1 VLSLPLSQW
10 WHIFELL
17 VFSAGIG
24 LAILLLGD
32 VLKQRRAPAS
42 TAAWLLVLLLLP
54 YVGVLL
60 YLLFGARKLAR
71 PRHRLSRLHTRICP
85 QVPDEQ
91 AHPLDLL
98 MRGLGLSGA
107 VTGNK
112 VLIHLSPEHAL
123 EELLRLIES
132 AKQRILIDLYD
143 CANDA
148 CTQRILQTLTAAAQR
163 DVLVYMLIDDIGSVG
178 LHSKHARALKR
189 SGAKVVRFKPLSQ
202 LARLRILNL
211 RNHRKIIVIDGSE
224 AWTGGRNWA
233 EPYFRPLNQAKGW
246 QDLSCTIHGPAA
258 RQLEDI
264 AISDWR
270 FTTGEKLNFESLAA
284 TEQAQYPPS
293 AGPEALAR
301 VQVVPSGPDLRDD
314 TWHALLLAACFTAKR
329 RLWLIT
335 PYFVPDESLQNALSL
350 AARRGI
356 DLRIIVP
363 KKSDNRLIDL
373 VRMSYLR
380 ELMLSGAQIF
390 RYTPRMLHAK
400 AMLMDDSCAA
410 LGSANLDARSLFL
423 NYECMVVFYDHP
435 EIFSVGSYAQTLMHE
450 SETGVKAVSW
460 LRESLTAPL
469 RLMAPLL

>member
-1 VLSLPLSQW
+1 MLDLPISQW
-10 WHIFELL
+10 WWMFEILI
-17 VFSAGIG
+17 FSAGIA
-24 LAILLLGD
+24 LSVLLLGD

-42 TAAWLLVLLLLP
+42 TAAWLLTLLLLP
-54 YVGVLL
+54 YIGVVL
-60 YLLFGARKLAR
+60 YLLFGARKLPR
-71 PRHRLSRLHTRICP
+71 PRHRLSRLQTRSCP

-107 VTGNK
+107 VGGNH
-112 VLIHLSPEHAL
+112 VIVHDSPEQAL
-123 EELLRLIES
+123 AELMRLIDS
-132 AKQRILIDLYD
+132 AKSRILIDLYD

-148 CTQRILQTLTAAAQR
+148 CTRKILTALTHAAR
-163 DVLVYMLIDDIGSVG
+163 RNVEVYLLIDDIGSVS
-178 LHSKHARALKR
+178 LHSKHARELKR
-189 SGAKVVRFKPLSQ
+189 AGARVVRFKPLSQ
-202 LARLRILNL
+202 LTRLRILNL
-211 RNHRKIIVIDGSE
+211 RNHRKILVIDGCE

-233 EPYFRPLNQAKGW
+233 EPYFHSLKHAKAW

-270 FTTGEKLNFESLAA
+270 FTTGEKLSFDTTEAAMQASYPSPESN
-284 TEQAQYPPS
+284 TP
-293 AGPEALAR
+293 LAR
-301 VQVVPSGPDLRDD
+301 VQIVPSGPDLRDD

-335 PYFVPDESLQNALSL
+335 PYFVPDESLQNALVL

-363 KKSDNRLIDL
+363 KKSDNRLVDL

-380 ELMLSGAQIF
+380 ELMLSGAQIY
-390 RYTPRMLHAK
+390 RYRPRMLHAK
-400 AMLMDDSCAA
+400 AMLLDDSCAA
-410 LGSANLDARSLFL
+410 MGSANLDARSFFL
-423 NYECMVVFYDHP
+423 NYESMVLFYDHP
-435 EIFSVGSYAQTLMHE
+435 EISAIGSYANTLMHE
-450 SETGVKAVSW
+450 SDTGVKAASW

>member
-1 VLSLPLSQW
+1 VLDLPLSQW
-10 WHIFELL
+10 WLIFELL
-17 VFSAGIG
+17 VFSVGIL
-24 LAILLLGD
+24 LAVLLLGD

-54 YVGVLL
+54 YLGVLM

-71 PRHRLSRLHTRICP
+71 PRHRLSRLHTRPCP
-85 QVPDEQ
+85 QVADDQ

-112 VLIHLSPEHAL
+112 VLLHLSPEHAF

-132 AKQRILIDLYD
+132 AKQRILIDLYG

-148 CTQRILQTLTAAAQR
+148 CTQRILRTLTAAATR
-163 DVLVYMLIDDIGSVG
+163 NVMVYMLIDDIGSVA

-189 SGAKVVRFKPLSQ
+189 AGAKVVRFKPLSQ
-202 LARLRILNL
+202 LGRLRILNL
-211 RNHRKIIVIDGSE
+211 RNHRKIMVIDGSE

-233 EPYFRPLNQAKGW
+233 ECYFRPLNHGKSW
-246 QDLSCTIHGPAA
+246 QDLSCTIQGPAA

-270 FTTGEKLNFESLAA
+270 FTTGEKLNFESLPS
-284 TEQAQYPPS
+284 TERSQYPES
-293 AGPEALAR
+293 AESEGLAR

-314 TWHALLLAACFTAKR
+314 TWHAVLLSACFTAKR
-329 RLWLIT
+329 RLWLVT
-335 PYFVPDESLQNALSL
+335 PYFVPDESLQNALIL

-363 KKSDNRLIDL
+363 KKSDNRLIDW

-400 AMLMDDSCAA
+400 AMLLDDSCAA
-410 LGSANLDARSLFL
+410 IGSANLDARSLFL
-423 NYECMVVFYDHP
+423 NYENMVLFYDYA
-435 EIFSVGSYAQTLMHE
+435 EIFAVGSFTQSLMHE
-450 SETGVKAVSW
+450 CETGVKAASW

>member
-1 VLSLPLSQW
+1 
-10 WHIFELL
+10 
-17 VFSAGIG
+17 
-24 LAILLLGD
+24 
-32 VLKQRRAPAS
+32 
-42 TAAWLLVLLLLP
+42 
-54 YVGVLL
+54 
-60 YLLFGARKLAR
+60 
-71 PRHRLSRLHTRICP
+71 
-85 QVPDEQ
+85 
-91 AHPLDLL
+91 

-148 CTQRILQTLTAAAQR
+148 CTQRILRTLTAAAQR
-163 DVLVYMLIDDIGSVG
+163 NVLVYMLIDDIGSVG

-189 SGAKVVRFKPLSQ
+189 AGAKVVRFKPLSQ

-233 EPYFRPLNQAKGW
+233 EPYFRPLNQSKGW

>member
-1 VLSLPLSQW
+1 MLDLPISNGWLV
-10 WHIFELL
+10 FELL
-17 VFSAGIG
+17 VFSAGIA
-24 LAILLLGD
+24 LAVLLLGD
-32 VLKQRRAPAS
+32 VIKQRRAPAS

-54 YVGVLL
+54 YFGVVL

-71 PRHRLSRLHTRICP
+71 PRHRLSRLHTRSCP
-85 QVPDEQ
+85 QVPDEE

-107 VTGNK
+107 VTGNR
-112 VLIHLSPEHAL
+112 VVIHTSPEHAL
-123 EELLRLIES
+123 EELMRLITS
-132 AKQRILIDLYD
+132 AKHRILINLYD

-148 CTQRILQTLTAAAQR
+148 CTQKILCALTDAAKRKVA
-163 DVLVYMLIDDIGSVG
+163 VYLLLDDIGSVS
-178 LHSKHARALKR
+178 LHSNYARSLKR
-189 SGAKVVRFKPLSQ
+189 AGAHVVRFKPLSQ

-211 RNHRKIIVIDGSE
+211 RNHRKIMVIDGCE

-233 EPYFRPLNQAKGW
+233 ACYFKPLDQIGAW

-270 FTTGEKLNFESLAA
+270 FTTGEKLDFDSLDA
-284 TEQAQYPPS
+284 TQQAQYP
-293 AGPEALAR
+293 ARIEPEGLAR

-314 TWHALLLAACFTAKR
+314 TWHAFLLAACFTAKR

-363 KKSDNRLIDL
+363 KKSDNRLIDI

-380 ELMLSGAQIF
+380 ELMLSGAQIY

-423 NYECMVVFYDHP
+423 NYENMVLFYDHA
-435 EIFSVGSYAQTLMHE
+435 EIFAVGSYAGSLMHE
-450 SETGVKAVSW
+450 CETGVKAASW

-469 RLMAPLL
+469 RLLAPLL